1 MNYNNNFCS
10 IIKNKENTLFENFY
24 IFGLDYDLILSDYLY
39 NVKNYSK
46 ENNKIFPV
54 ILNKFPS
61 YINNNSYIN
70 DNVLIEHIFPN
81 GFKII
86 EKIEK
91 PKNEFF
97 YFNLMSLNGKNIF
110 FSCLLFYESLF
121 QYYNFK
127 KNYNENKIVEINIE
141 EFNHNFTKNIIK
153 NDKILNKSFD
163 LEKSE
168 NIFLKE
174 NILKYIFIPKVIC
187 LSSLFPYIF
196 EKKYILKSI
205 FKYSLKNNIKIPLET
220 IIENFFK
227 IPLPKNNILYSNQI
241 LFGQNNKLFIRKIF
255 LNKNFIPSLPKI
267 NIIFEEFKIKNILE
281 ILKCI
286 ILEIPLLFFSENK
299 YKLSIYI
306 NIFLSLIFPLEYVY
320 PNVIILPKINY
331 YLIEIK
337 KCFVFGINQK
347 YNKNFFKDFNLNI
360 YNKYIKI
367 VDLDNS
373 CLTEIFN
380 KNENIIKFKNLFNNN
395 LNVNNNSNNN
405 FQNNNYN
412 YKYKINLIEH
422 YTLKLEKK
430 LKNFFDKNK
439 KKEKKISNN
448 KNNNNNIEYN
458 YEFIENIYEIFLYYF
473 VCILLNY
480 TKFLYNDEK
489 SVLEIIKKIKK
500 NKFKI
505 DEIFKINEFLN
516 NIKNVD
522 SNFYKCFFHTKIFK
536 NFIKNKYLLN
546 SAKLKIKYLIF
557 DENIIYKRNKNIF
570 YKKININFI
579 NSKFLS
585 SNKITEINF
594 YYENNNNNKINNNK
608 KFFFPKLNFNKI
620 EILFNNNEKEDN
632 NNNFNISKINKI
644 FSNYI
649 SIYSKDKLNNFI
661 FDSKNYIFENE
672 MINYIYLLWL
682 YFFSLTFYYLDENEK
697 IFRFFEMINNLS
709 KLNYYSSKLFNYIF
723 LSLYFYGNEFML
735 FKFLDFFPKSKNY
748 IFYDYLTNK
757 IKTEKKSL
765 IKKFSISSTSLNFYS
780 YENNI
785 NDEYI
790 LNLPNEENIKFVNK
804 RIFNNN
810 LNEIKFKEYFYC
822 NKCKKKINIIDSI
835 SKLGKNKNNKYF
847 FCLFCNSE
855 INPFIIVDNK
865 MKIEIYNSYYLYK
878 ICKNIFILYGI
889 KLDIENFQKEF
900 NNNFYNLIWY
910 FSVFGLNYDFLLKY
924 NDNNNLIK
932 NNNEINNK
940 NYDNLKNYI
949 QKFVLIRENV
959 NNFTI

>member
-306 NIFLSLIFPLEYVY
+306 NIFLSLIFPLEYIY

-522 SNFYKCFFHTKIFK
+522 LNFYKCFLQTKIFK
-536 NFIKNKYLLN
+536 NFIKKKYLLN
-546 SAKLKIKYLIF
+546 SAEIKIKYLIF
-557 DENIIYKRNKNIF
+557 DENIIYKKNKNIF
-570 YKKININFI
+570 YKKIDINFI
-579 NSKFLS
+579 NNKFLS
-585 SNKITEINF
+585 SNKTIEINF
-594 YYENNNNNKINNNK
+594 DFNNNNNYKINK
-608 KFFFPKLNFNKI
+608 KNFFFPKLNFNKK
-620 EILFNNNEKEDN
+620 EILINNNNEKEKND
-632 NNNFNISKINKI
+632 FNILKINKI
-644 FSNYI
+644 YSNYI
-649 SIYSKDKLNNFI
+649 SIYSKEKLNNFI
-661 FDSKNYIFENE
+661 FDSKKYFFENE
-672 MINYIYLLWL
+672 MLNYIYLLWL
-682 YFFSLTFYYLDENEK
+682 YFFSLTFYYLDEKEK
-697 IFRFFEMINNLS
+697 IFRFFEMLNNLK
-709 KLNYYSSKLFNYIF
+709 KLNFFSSKIFNFIF
-723 LSLYFYGNEFML
+723 LSLFYFGNEFML
-735 FKFLDFFPKSKNY
+735 IKFLDYFKTKNY

-757 IKTEKKSL
+757 LKTKKKSL
-765 IKKFSISSTSLNFYS
+765 IKKFSISSTRLNFIS
-780 YENNI
+780 YENNV
-785 NDEYI
+785 NEEFI
-790 LNLPNEENIKFVNK
+790 LNLPNNENIKFINK

-810 LNEIKFKEYFYC
+810 LNEINFKENFYC
-822 NKCKKKINIIDSI
+822 NKCKKQIKLNETKIN
-835 SKLGKNKNNKYF
+835 KKNKYF
-847 FCLFCNSE
+847 FCSFCNNE
-855 INPFIIVDNK
+855 INSFIIVNNEI
-865 MKIEIYNSYYLYK
+865 KIEIFNSYYLYK
-878 ICKNIFILYGI
+878 ICKNLFFFYGL
-889 KLDIENFQKEF
+889 KLDIENFQKDF
-900 NNNFYNLIWY
+900 NVIFYNLIWY
-910 FSVFGLNYDFLLKY
+910 FSLFGLNYDILLKY
-924 NDNNNLIK
+924 NNNYNY
-932 NNNEINNK
+932 NK
-940 NYDNLKNYI
+940 NYNNLKNYI
-949 QKFVLIRENV
+949 ENFYIKENV